1 MQVGYVVR
9 GVVGSHHAAAQRLVR
24 RSRQPRGDAACRAA
38 GSEEAQARRHVVT
51 LGAVRTS
58 LTSPTQL
65 DELMAAAA
73 AALRVRAR
81 GRGFRHAVAALLQ
94 ARGPI
99 ATLRCPGSP
108 PPPPPPPCA
117 APHSFPQALDLL
129 VHMQRR
135 PSAHPQLDT
144 LQEEAAAKDL
154 AGELPAGSS

>member
-94 ARGPI
+94 AGAAGEGGLLRRCGARGP
-99 ATLRCPGSP
+99 ASTPTPTRSP
-108 PPPPPPPCA
+108 ALFPTSLESPWCTCRGA
-117 APHSFPQALDLL
+117 KAPT
-129 VHMQRR
+129 
-135 PSAHPQLDT
+135 PS
-144 LQEEAAAKDL
+144 
-154 AGELPAGSS
+154 